1 VSQKRNLTKVE
12 RELLNRLAITLRSVR
27 HDHPKFKS
35 NIEVSFGFFEGCYR
49 WSAARSKW
57 EYDHENYSD

>member
-1 VSQKRNLTKVE
+1 MSHKRNLTKVE

-35 NIEVSFGFFEGCYR
+35 AIEVSFGLFEGCYH
-49 WSAARSKW
+49 WDAATSKW
-57 EYDHENYSD
+57 EYDHENYPD